1 MKKLYLPALLLLVFC
16 SCTNNQETVDKGK
29 INSVETRSVEVKSVR
44 DYIESDEFISIIP
57 DEYYALRQKG
67 KMSEEEIKAADY
79 QMKAAA
85 YRFYK
90 HCTMDDK
97 GFITCNVTN
106 GAELKISEEV
116 FEFRLRDMKGWNE
129 MGSPDKSGGKFF
141 NSIENL
147 HLCTMN
153 NQGLLA
159 LAQLILPSEILSNF
173 EVVRVE
179 EEASLIRIYLDES
192 VKAEYK
198 ENPEIESKGF
208 CEAVTIRDFPIRDKG
223 VDLIVRRRKWYDKQ
237 NNRYFSDSYDLKAEE
252 TRYSK
257 EFAAFL
263 KGVYGDDSYDLP
275 FA

>member
-85 YRFYK
+85 YRF
-90 HCTMDDK
+90 
-97 GFITCNVTN
+97 ITCNVTN

-129 MGSPDKSGGKFF
+129 MIK
-141 NSIENL
+141 ENIRDGARYRIIRIDDERYL
-147 HLCTMN
+147 N
-153 NQGLLA
+153 GLL
-159 LAQLILPSEILSNF
+159 N
-173 EVVRVE
+173 
-179 EEASLIRIYLDES
+179 
-192 VKAEYK
+192 YK
-198 ENPEIESKGF
+198 
-208 CEAVTIRDFPIRDKG
+208 
-223 VDLIVRRRKWYDKQ
+223 
-237 NNRYFSDSYDLKAEE
+237 
-252 TRYSK
+252 
-257 EFAAFL
+257 
-263 KGVYGDDSYDLP
+263 
-275 FA
+275 

>member
-1 MKKLYLPALLLLVFC
+1 MKKLYLPALLLLIFC

-129 MGSPDKSGGKFF
+129 MIK
-141 NSIENL
+141 ENIRD
-147 HLCTMN
+147 
-153 NQGLLA
+153 GA
-159 LAQLILPSEILSNF
+159 RYRI
-173 EVVRVE
+173 
-179 EEASLIRIYLDES
+179 IRIDDERYL
-192 VKAEYK
+192 
-198 ENPEIESKGF
+198 NG
-208 CEAVTIRDFPIRDKG
+208 
-223 VDLIVRRRKWYDKQ
+223 L
-237 NNRYFSDSYDLKAEE
+237 
-252 TRYSK
+252 
-257 EFAAFL
+257 
-263 KGVYGDDSYDLP
+263 
-275 FA
+275 

>member
-1 MKKLYLPALLLLVFC
+1 MPKDTKSSGYNKAPACESRGFGHKKEGENFDTPSSLLCLPICLRFC
-16 SCTNNQETVDKGK
+16 K
-29 INSVETRSVEVKSVR
+29 
-44 DYIESDEFISIIP
+44 P
-57 DEYYALRQKG
+57 
-67 KMSEEEIKAADY
+67 
-79 QMKAAA
+79 
-85 YRFYK
+85 
-90 HCTMDDK
+90 
-97 GFITCNVTN
+97 
-106 GAELKISEEV
+106 
-116 FEFRLRDMKGWNE
+116 
-129 MGSPDKSGGKFF
+129 GSPDKSGGKFF

>member
-97 GFITCNVTN
+97 GFITCNVTS

-129 MGSPDKSGGKFF
+129 M
-141 NSIENL
+141 IEENIRDGARYRIIRIDDERYL
-147 HLCTMN
+147 N
-153 NQGLLA
+153 GLL
-159 LAQLILPSEILSNF
+159 N
-173 EVVRVE
+173 
-179 EEASLIRIYLDES
+179 
-192 VKAEYK
+192 YK
-198 ENPEIESKGF
+198 
-208 CEAVTIRDFPIRDKG
+208 
-223 VDLIVRRRKWYDKQ
+223 
-237 NNRYFSDSYDLKAEE
+237 
-252 TRYSK
+252 
-257 EFAAFL
+257 
-263 KGVYGDDSYDLP
+263 
-275 FA
+275 

>member
-1 MKKLYLPALLLLVFC
+1 MQLSPKEFEYQFRCLYRPL
-16 SCTNNQETVDKGK
+16 NM
-29 INSVETRSVEVKSVR
+29 
-44 DYIESDEFISIIP
+44 
-57 DEYYALRQKG
+57 YALRYTENLDDAEDIVQQAFSDVWEKLVG
-67 KMSEEEIKAADY
+67 GTSIQNLKAY
-79 QMKAAA
+79 
-85 YRFYK
+85 
-90 HCTMDDK
+90 
-97 GFITCNVTN
+97 
-106 GAELKISEEV
+106 
-116 FEFRLRDMKGWNE
+116 

>member
-1 MKKLYLPALLLLVFC
+1 MISLVSGYSFLF
-16 SCTNNQETVDKGK
+16 K
-29 INSVETRSVEVKSVR
+29 TRHWRK
-44 DYIESDEFISIIP
+44 DSI
-57 DEYYALRQKG
+57 
-67 KMSEEEIKAADY
+67 
-79 QMKAAA
+79 
-85 YRFYK
+85 
-90 HCTMDDK
+90 
-97 GFITCNVTN
+97 GF
-106 GAELKISEEV
+106 S
-116 FEFRLRDMKGWNE
+116 
-129 MGSPDKSGGKFF
+129 GSPDKSGGKFF

>member
-97 GFITCNVTN
+97 GFI
-106 GAELKISEEV
+106 I
-116 FEFRLRDMKGWNE
+116 R
-129 MGSPDKSGGKFF
+129 KSKFP
-141 NSIENL
+141 L
-147 HLCTMN
+147 
-153 NQGLLA
+153 
-159 LAQLILPSEILSNF
+159 
-173 EVVRVE
+173 
-179 EEASLIRIYLDES
+179 
-192 VKAEYK
+192 
-198 ENPEIESKGF
+198 NPERS
-208 CEAVTIRDFPIRDKG
+208 V
-223 VDLIVRRRKWYDKQ
+223 Q
-237 NNRYFSDSYDLKAEE
+237 FSGKRTKRSVQKIGCTQHL
-252 TRYSK
+252 
-257 EFAAFL
+257 
-263 KGVYGDDSYDLP
+263 
-275 FA
+275 